1 VLAAVALLALSTG
14 AAVASPPKSKPA
26 AVAPVAPPP
35 PPPAEPLPPPK
46 IYLFRGAMGPIFSTG
61 MDRLSEKLT
70 KAGFSA
76 DVYEFTICRWIGDR
90 AITSYKESPA
100 PIVLIGHSM
109 GGLCSIVISEMAA
122 KENIPISLVIAIDPA
137 HATGDVPLNVERFI
151 NIFLSD
157 SVLGGGDV
165 VAVPGFRG
173 HYASYD
179 LKENAR
185 VSHINIEK
193 SDDIHRQIVEMV
205 TQLPRIPP
213 QTQADAVPLRYLVP
227 GDTLY
232 AARRFRAKVIEA
244 TQASHDALLEQPV
257 DGLSTA
263 DRLRVAAHVC
273 TIAGA
278 ASLAEHCEAR
288 LAADAGRDASSS
300 PALPAMLQF
309 AAALTTDPRR
319 GDRAALEPLRR
330 AGLADPAIVAL
341 AQLVAFVSYQLRVV
355 AGLRAMRASRD
366 EAAS

>member
-1 VLAAVALLALSTG
+1 MLAAVALLALSTG

-165 VAVPGFRG
+165 VAVPGYRG

-179 LKENAR
+179 LKENSR

-205 TQLPRIPP
+205 TQLPRIPAQP
-213 QTQADAVPLRYLVP
+213 NADAVPLRYLVP
-227 GDTLY
+227 ANSLVELWDSGMRVPVRRGDTMESI
-232 AARRFRAKVIEA
+232 AAAN
-244 TQASHDALLEQPV
+244 
-257 DGLSTA
+257 
-263 DRLRVAAHVC
+263 RVPLWS
-273 TIAGA
+273 IAQSN
-278 ASLAEHCEAR
+278 SLAENAQLTPGQSIVVPRHLTPPEPT
-288 LAADAGRDASSS
+288 AAMAAPAPPAPAGRK
-300 PALPAMLQF
+300 
-309 AAALTTDPRR
+309 
-319 GDRAALEPLRR
+319 
-330 AGLADPAIVAL
+330 
-341 AQLVAFVSYQLRVV
+341 
-355 AGLRAMRASRD
+355 
-366 EAAS
+366 

>member
-1 VLAAVALLALSTG
+1 MVLAAVALLALSTG
-14 AAVASPPKSKPA
+14 TAVASPPKSKR
-26 AVAPVAPPP
+26 APVTATAPPP
-35 PPPAEPLPPPK
+35 PAPVALPPPK

-61 MDRLSEKLT
+61 MDRLEEKLT

-76 DVYEFTICRWIGDR
+76 NVYEFTICRWIGDR
-90 AITSYKESPA
+90 AISSYKESPA

-109 GGLCSIVISEMAA
+109 GGLCSVVISEMAA

-179 LKENAR
+179 LKENSR

-213 QTQADAVPLRYLVP
+213 QTQADALPLRYLVP
-227 GDTLY
+227 ADTLVELWDSGVRVPVRRGDTMESI
-232 AARRFRAKVIEA
+232 AAAN
-244 TQASHDALLEQPV
+244 
-257 DGLSTA
+257 
-263 DRLRVAAHVC
+263 RVPLWTLAQSN
-273 TIAGA
+273 
-278 ASLAEHCEAR
+278 SLAENATLTPGQSIIVPRH
-288 LAADAGRDASSS
+288 LTPPD
-300 PALPAMLQF
+300 
-309 AAALTTDPRR
+309 AAAAMAAPQGRR
-319 GDRAALEPLRR
+319 
-330 AGLADPAIVAL
+330 
-341 AQLVAFVSYQLRVV
+341 
-355 AGLRAMRASRD
+355 
-366 EAAS
+366 

>member
-1 VLAAVALLALSTG
+1 
-14 AAVASPPKSKPA
+14 
-26 AVAPVAPPP
+26 
-35 PPPAEPLPPPK
+35 
-46 IYLFRGAMGPIFSTG
+46 MGPIFSTG

-70 KAGFSA
+70 GAGFSA
-76 DVYEFTICRWIGDR
+76 DVYEFTLCRLIGNR
-90 AITSYKESPA
+90 AISSYKESPA

-137 HATGDVPLNVERFI
+137 HATGEVPLNVERFI

-179 LKENAR
+179 LKENSR

-227 GDTLY
+227 GDTLVELWDSGV
-232 AARRFRAKVIEA
+232 R
-244 TQASHDALLEQPV
+244 LPV
-257 DGLSTA
+257 
-263 DRLRVAAHVC
+263 
-273 TIAGA
+273 
-278 ASLAEHCEAR
+278 
-288 LAADAGRDASSS
+288 
-300 PALPAMLQF
+300 
-309 AAALTTDPRR
+309 RR
-319 GDRAALEPLRR
+319 GDTMESIAAANRVPLWS
-330 AGLADPAIVAL
+330 L
-341 AQLVAFVSYQLRVV
+341 AQSNSLPENAQLTPGQTIIVPRHLAPPEPAAAMATPPA
-355 AGLRAMRASRD
+355 AGRR
-366 EAAS
+366 

>member
-1 VLAAVALLALSTG
+1 MLDPRRILVLAAVALLALSTG
-14 AAVASPPKSKPA
+14 AAVASPAKSKPA
-26 AVAPVAPPP
+26 AAAPVPP

-61 MDRLSEKLT
+61 MDRLGEKLT

-90 AITSYKESPA
+90 AISSYKESPA

-109 GGLCSIVISEMAA
+109 GGLCSVVISEMAA

-165 VAVPGFRG
+165 VAVPGYRG

-179 LKENAR
+179 LKENSR

-205 TQLPRIPP
+205 TQLPRIPA
-213 QTQADAVPLRYLVP
+213 QAQGDAVPLRYLVP
-227 GDTLY
+227 ANTLVELWDSGVRVPVRRGDTMESI
-232 AARRFRAKVIEA
+232 AAAN
-244 TQASHDALLEQPV
+244 
-257 DGLSTA
+257 
-263 DRLRVAAHVC
+263 RVPLWS
-273 TIAGA
+273 IAQSN
-278 ASLAEHCEAR
+278 SLAENATLTPGQSIVVPRHLTPPE
-288 LAADAGRDASSS
+288 
-300 PALPAMLQF
+300 PT
-309 AAALTTDPRR
+309 AALATPPPPARR
-319 GDRAALEPLRR
+319 
-330 AGLADPAIVAL
+330 
-341 AQLVAFVSYQLRVV
+341 
-355 AGLRAMRASRD
+355 
-366 EAAS
+366 

>member
-1 VLAAVALLALSTG
+1 MLDPRRIFVLAAVALLALSTG

-165 VAVPGFRG
+165 VAVPGYRG

-179 LKENAR
+179 LKENSR

-205 TQLPRIPP
+205 TQLPRIPAQP
-213 QTQADAVPLRYLVP
+213 NADAVPLRYLVP
-227 GDTLY
+227 ANSLVELWDSGMRVPVRRGDTMESI
-232 AARRFRAKVIEA
+232 AAAN
-244 TQASHDALLEQPV
+244 
-257 DGLSTA
+257 
-263 DRLRVAAHVC
+263 RVPLWS
-273 TIAGA
+273 IAQSN
-278 ASLAEHCEAR
+278 SLAEN
-288 LAADAGRDASSS
+288 
-300 PALPAMLQF
+300 
-309 AAALTTDPRR
+309 
-319 GDRAALEPLRR
+319 
-330 AGLADPAIVAL
+330 
-341 AQLVAFVSYQLRVV
+341 AQLTPGQSIIVPRHLTPPEPTA
-355 AGLRAMRASRD
+355 AM
-366 EAAS
+366 AAPAARK

>member
-165 VAVPGFRG
+165 VAVPGYRG

-179 LKENAR
+179 LKENSR

-205 TQLPRIPP
+205 TQLPRIPAQP
-213 QTQADAVPLRYLVP
+213 NADAVPLRYLVP
-227 GDTLY
+227 ANSLVELWDSGMRVPVRRGDTMESI
-232 AARRFRAKVIEA
+232 AAAN
-244 TQASHDALLEQPV
+244 
-257 DGLSTA
+257 
-263 DRLRVAAHVC
+263 RVPLWS
-273 TIAGA
+273 IAQSN
-278 ASLAEHCEAR
+278 SLAENAQLTPGQSIVVPRHLTPPEPT
-288 LAADAGRDASSS
+288 AAMAAPPPAPAGRK
-300 PALPAMLQF
+300 
-309 AAALTTDPRR
+309 
-319 GDRAALEPLRR
+319 
-330 AGLADPAIVAL
+330 
-341 AQLVAFVSYQLRVV
+341 
-355 AGLRAMRASRD
+355 
-366 EAAS
+366 

>member
-1 VLAAVALLALSTG
+1 MSRPRSVPQIPPNRWSLSNRGTAFAFRGGTAGLMLDPRRILVLAAVALLALSTG
-14 AAVASPPKSKPA
+14 AAVASPAKSKPA
-26 AVAPVAPPP
+26 AAAPVAP

-61 MDRLSEKLT
+61 MDRLGEKLT

-90 AITSYKESPA
+90 AISSYKETPA

-109 GGLCSIVISEMAA
+109 GGLCSVVISEMAA

-165 VAVPGFRG
+165 VAVPGYRG

-179 LKENAR
+179 LKENSR

-205 TQLPRIPP
+205 TQLPRIPA
-213 QTQADAVPLRYLVP
+213 QAQGDAVPLRYLVP
-227 GDTLY
+227 ANTLVELWDSGVRVPVRRGDTMESI
-232 AARRFRAKVIEA
+232 AAAN
-244 TQASHDALLEQPV
+244 
-257 DGLSTA
+257 
-263 DRLRVAAHVC
+263 RVPLWS
-273 TIAGA
+273 IAQSN
-278 ASLAEHCEAR
+278 SLAENATLTPGQSIVVPRHLTPPE
-288 LAADAGRDASSS
+288 
-300 PALPAMLQF
+300 PT
-309 AAALTTDPRR
+309 AALAPPPPPARR
-319 GDRAALEPLRR
+319 
-330 AGLADPAIVAL
+330 
-341 AQLVAFVSYQLRVV
+341 
-355 AGLRAMRASRD
+355 
-366 EAAS
+366 

>member
-1 VLAAVALLALSTG
+1 MLAAVALLALGTG
-14 AAVASPPKSKPA
+14 TAVASPAKPKRP
-26 AVAPVAPPP
+26 AVATAVPPP
-35 PPPAEPLPPPK
+35 PAPPAEPLPPPK

-90 AITSYKESPA
+90 AISSYKESPA

-109 GGLCSIVISEMAA
+109 GGLCSVVISEMAA

-165 VAVPGFRG
+165 VAVPGYRG

-179 LKENAR
+179 LKENSR

-205 TQLPRIPP
+205 TQLPRIPAQP
-213 QTQADAVPLRYLVP
+213 NADAVPLRYLVP
-227 GDTLY
+227 ANSLVELWDSGMRVPVRRGDTMESI
-232 AARRFRAKVIEA
+232 AAAN
-244 TQASHDALLEQPV
+244 
-257 DGLSTA
+257 
-263 DRLRVAAHVC
+263 RVPLWS
-273 TIAGA
+273 IAQSN
-278 ASLAEHCEAR
+278 SLAENAQLTPGQSIVVPRHLTPPEPT
-288 LAADAGRDASSS
+288 AAMAAPAAPAGRK
-300 PALPAMLQF
+300 
-309 AAALTTDPRR
+309 
-319 GDRAALEPLRR
+319 
-330 AGLADPAIVAL
+330 
-341 AQLVAFVSYQLRVV
+341 
-355 AGLRAMRASRD
+355 
-366 EAAS
+366 

>member
-1 VLAAVALLALSTG
+1 MIRSRRLLALAAVVLLALSSGMAAASPAKSKTA
-14 AAVASPPKSKPA
+14 AAVPA
-26 AVAPVAPPP
+26 APPP
-35 PPPAEPLPPPK
+35 PPLEPLPPPK

-61 MDRLSEKLT
+61 MDRLAEKLT
-70 KAGFSA
+70 QAGFSA
-76 DVYEFTICRWIGDR
+76 DVYEFTLCQLIGNR
-90 AITSYKESPA
+90 VIASYKEKAA

-109 GGLCSIVISEMAA
+109 GGLCSVVISEMAA

-165 VAVPGFRG
+165 VTVPGFRG

-227 GDTLY
+227 ADTLVELWDSGVRVPVRKGDTLESI
-232 AARRFRAKVIEA
+232 AAAN
-244 TQASHDALLEQPV
+244 
-257 DGLSTA
+257 
-263 DRLRVAAHVC
+263 RVPLWTLAQSN
-273 TIAGA
+273 
-278 ASLAEHCEAR
+278 SLAENAPLTPGQTIIVPRHLTPPEPT
-288 LAADAGRDASSS
+288 AAMVTPP
-300 PALPAMLQF
+300 PAPAK
-309 AAALTTDPRR
+309 RK
-319 GDRAALEPLRR
+319 
-330 AGLADPAIVAL
+330 
-341 AQLVAFVSYQLRVV
+341 
-355 AGLRAMRASRD
+355 
-366 EAAS
+366 

>member
-1 VLAAVALLALSTG
+1 MLAAVALLALSTG

-165 VAVPGFRG
+165 VAVPGYRG

-179 LKENAR
+179 LKENSR

-205 TQLPRIPP
+205 TQLPRIPAQP
-213 QTQADAVPLRYLVP
+213 HADAVPLRYLVP
-227 GDTLY
+227 ANSLVELWDSGMRVPVRRGDTMESI
-232 AARRFRAKVIEA
+232 AAAN
-244 TQASHDALLEQPV
+244 
-257 DGLSTA
+257 
-263 DRLRVAAHVC
+263 RVPLWS
-273 TIAGA
+273 IAQSN
-278 ASLAEHCEAR
+278 SLAENAQLTPGQSIVVPRHLTPPEPT
-288 LAADAGRDASSS
+288 AAMAAPPPAPAGRK
-300 PALPAMLQF
+300 
-309 AAALTTDPRR
+309 
-319 GDRAALEPLRR
+319 
-330 AGLADPAIVAL
+330 
-341 AQLVAFVSYQLRVV
+341 
-355 AGLRAMRASRD
+355 
-366 EAAS
+366 

>member
-1 VLAAVALLALSTG
+1 MLDPRRIFVLAAVALLALSTG

-165 VAVPGFRG
+165 VAVPGYRG

-179 LKENAR
+179 LKENSR

-205 TQLPRIPP
+205 TQLPRIPAQP
-213 QTQADAVPLRYLVP
+213 HADAVPLRYLVP
-227 GDTLY
+227 ANSLVELWDSGMRVPVRRGDTMESI
-232 AARRFRAKVIEA
+232 AAAN
-244 TQASHDALLEQPV
+244 
-257 DGLSTA
+257 
-263 DRLRVAAHVC
+263 RVPLWS
-273 TIAGA
+273 IAQSN
-278 ASLAEHCEAR
+278 SLAENAQLTPGQSIIVPRHLTPPEPT
-288 LAADAGRDASSS
+288 AAMAAPPPAPAGRK
-300 PALPAMLQF
+300 
-309 AAALTTDPRR
+309 
-319 GDRAALEPLRR
+319 
-330 AGLADPAIVAL
+330 
-341 AQLVAFVSYQLRVV
+341 
-355 AGLRAMRASRD
+355 
-366 EAAS
+366 

>member
-1 VLAAVALLALSTG
+1 MLAAVALFALSTG
-14 AAVASPPKSKPA
+14 AAVASPAKSKAKASA
-26 AVAPVAPPP
+26 AVPAAPPP
-35 PPPAEPLPPPK
+35 PPFEPLPPPK

-70 KAGFSA
+70 QAGFSA
-76 DVYEFTICRWIGDR
+76 DVYEFTICRLIGNR
-90 AITSYKESPA
+90 AIASYKESPA

-109 GGLCSIVISEMAA
+109 GGLCSVVISEMAA

-227 GDTLY
+227 GDTLVELWDSGVRVPVRRGDTMESI
-232 AARRFRAKVIEA
+232 AAAN
-244 TQASHDALLEQPV
+244 
-257 DGLSTA
+257 
-263 DRLRVAAHVC
+263 RVPLWTLAQSN
-273 TIAGA
+273 
-278 ASLAEHCEAR
+278 SLAENAQLTPGQTIIVPRHLTPPE
-288 LAADAGRDASSS
+288 
-300 PALPAMLQF
+300 P
-309 AAALTTDPRR
+309 AAAM
-319 GDRAALEPLRR
+319 AAPPPGRK
-330 AGLADPAIVAL
+330 
-341 AQLVAFVSYQLRVV
+341 
-355 AGLRAMRASRD
+355 
-366 EAAS
+366 

>member
-1 VLAAVALLALSTG
+1 MLDPRRIFVLAAVALLALSTG

-165 VAVPGFRG
+165 VAVPGYRG

-179 LKENAR
+179 LKENSR

-205 TQLPRIPP
+205 TQLPRIPAQP
-213 QTQADAVPLRYLVP
+213 NADAVPLRYLVP
-227 GDTLY
+227 ANSLVELWDSGMRVPVRRGDTMESI
-232 AARRFRAKVIEA
+232 AAAN
-244 TQASHDALLEQPV
+244 
-257 DGLSTA
+257 
-263 DRLRVAAHVC
+263 RVPLWS
-273 TIAGA
+273 IAQSN
-278 ASLAEHCEAR
+278 SLAENAQLTPGQSIVVPRHLTPPEPT
-288 LAADAGRDASSS
+288 AAMAAPPPAPAGRK
-300 PALPAMLQF
+300 
-309 AAALTTDPRR
+309 
-319 GDRAALEPLRR
+319 
-330 AGLADPAIVAL
+330 
-341 AQLVAFVSYQLRVV
+341 
-355 AGLRAMRASRD
+355 
-366 EAAS
+366 

>member
-1 VLAAVALLALSTG
+1 MIDLRRLVALAAVALLALG
-14 AAVASPPKSKPA
+14 PGMAAASPAKSKPTA
-26 AVAPVAPPP
+26 AVPAAPPP
-35 PPPAEPLPPPK
+35 PPFEPLPPPK

-61 MDRLSEKLT
+61 MDRLEEKLT

-76 DVYEFTICRWIGDR
+76 NVYEFTICRFIGDR
-90 AITSYKESPA
+90 AIASYKESPA

-109 GGLCSIVISEMAA
+109 GGLCSIIISEMAA

-179 LKENAR
+179 LKQNAR

-205 TQLPRIPP
+205 TKLPRIPP

-227 GDTLY
+227 ADTLVELWDSGVRVPVRKGDTMESI
-232 AARRFRAKVIEA
+232 AAAN
-244 TQASHDALLEQPV
+244 
-257 DGLSTA
+257 
-263 DRLRVAAHVC
+263 RVPLWTLAQSN
-273 TIAGA
+273 
-278 ASLAEHCEAR
+278 SLAENAPLTPGQTLIVPRHLTPPE
-288 LAADAGRDASSS
+288 
-300 PALPAMLQF
+300 P
-309 AAALTTDPRR
+309 AAAMATPPSGRK
-319 GDRAALEPLRR
+319 
-330 AGLADPAIVAL
+330 
-341 AQLVAFVSYQLRVV
+341 
-355 AGLRAMRASRD
+355 
-366 EAAS
+366 